1 MFSGAQT
8 PCSTI
13 ACAYS
18 CVLALEPHS
27 PCWPVCVQ
35 SWSISPFSSG
45 LALHV
50 LVGITVKCALAL
62 ISGRWLNLSPRRQD
76 IGVSRGFSAR
86 DTSAVH
92 GAPGE
97 LCQQSLNAL
106 DGLSAGAPGETATHY
121 TLPGSALAF
130 GVSGDAWG
138 GAVLRGSPGLVS
150 RLHAA
155 ACTCQVALW
164 PPTCLDG
171 PAALWEQEMVTLP
184 GDSRPLSW
192 TQTPSNGAAS
202 WLTGRQGPGCP
213 GCRIAKSSTLAISK
227 LGEGHDS

>member
-1 MFSGAQT
+1 M
-8 PCSTI
+8 
-13 ACAYS
+13 
-18 CVLALEPHS
+18 
-27 PCWPVCVQ
+27 
-35 SWSISPFSSG
+35 
-45 LALHV
+45 
-50 LVGITVKCALAL
+50 
-62 ISGRWLNLSPRRQD
+62 
-76 IGVSRGFSAR
+76 SRGFSAR

-171 PAALWEQEMVTLP
+171 PAALWEQEDGHTSGGQPASVL
-184 GDSRPLSW
+184 DADAQQWRSVVADW
-192 TQTPSNGAAS
+192 AAGS
-202 WLTGRQGPGCP
+202 GMPRMSHSEKQHPCYF
-213 GCRIAKSSTLAISK
+213 
-227 LGEGHDS
+227 